1 MSTRRST
8 FYSAALIGVASM
20 AIGMVIA
27 SRFDM
32 APSSSAQTFAVP
44 AMNSAPLD
52 GAIDAGTFR
61 AIAEQQTAMV
71 VNIRTESLQSSQL
84 NDFFGGGGDD
94 LFRRFFGQPPGGD
107 QPRER
112 TVQSAGTGFV
122 IDPSGLILTNN
133 HVVEDATAIQIDFF
147 GDEDDLLYDAEV
159 LGRDQLTDSAL
170 LKLTEMPD
178 TELAVATFGD
188 SSQMA
193 PGDWVMAI
201 GNPFTFGH
209 TVTVGVISAIGRPF
223 GAIRGRN
230 QDVLQTDAAIN
241 PGNSGGPLLNVRGE
255 VVGINT
261 AIVSDRQSNVGIGFA
276 FPINT
281 IRDLLPELRSGKVT
295 RGRIGVEIERVPRD
309 DYEGLGLTERMGAV
323 VRRVVPG
330 GPADQSG
337 VRPGDVII
345 RYNGERVENTED
357 LQSRVVATRPDT
369 TVPVVVV
376 RAGEEVT
383 LQVTIE
389 ELDLDA
395 EDAQASGSGQAAPE
409 NPSEGFGMTLQDLT
423 AEITSRLELPRG
435 TSGAVVVDIES
446 GGAAE
451 QSGVRPGDV
460 VLSINRVEVSSA
472 GEAIEQ
478 LDAIESGR
486 TAFLLIQRGPSQ
498 IFLQVM
504 KE

>member
-1 MSTRRST
+1 
-8 FYSAALIGVASM
+8 M

-52 GAIDAGTFR
+52 GTIDAGTFR
-61 AIAEQQTAMV
+61 AIAEQQTATV

-84 NDFFGGGGDD
+84 NDFFGGGGDE

-147 GDEDDLLYDAEV
+147 GDEDGVLYDAEV

-170 LKLTEMPD
+170 LKLSEMPD
-178 TELAVATFGD
+178 TELVVAAFGD
-188 SSQMA
+188 SSEMA

-201 GNPFTFGH
+201 GNPFGYGH

-223 GAIRGRN
+223 RAFPGRD

-295 RGRIGVEIERVPRD
+295 RGRIGVEITAVPRE

-323 VRRVVPG
+323 VRSVVPG
-330 GPADQSG
+330 SPADKSG
-337 VRPGDVII
+337 VQPGDVII
-345 RYNGERVENTED
+345 RYNGERIGDTED

-369 TVPVVVV
+369 TVPVVVM

-395 EDAQASGSGQAAPE
+395 EGAQGSGSAQAAPE

-423 AEITSRLELPRG
+423 AQITNRLGLPRG
-435 TSGAVVVDIES
+435 TSGAVVVDVES

-451 QSGVRPGDV
+451 QSGVQPGDV

-472 GEAIEQ
+472 DEAIEQ
-478 LDAIESGR
+478 LDAVESGR
-486 TAFLLIQRGPSQ
+486 TAFLLIQRGPGQ
-498 IFLQVM
+498 IFLQVL

>member
-1 MSTRRST
+1 
-8 FYSAALIGVASM
+8 M

-107 QPRER
+107 GQPRER

-147 GDEDDLLYDAEV
+147 GDDDNLLYDAEV

-223 GAIRGRN
+223 GAIPGRN

-295 RGRIGVEIERVPRD
+295 RGRIGVEITAVPRE

-323 VRRVVPG
+323 VRSVIPG
-330 GPADQSG
+330 GPADQGG
-337 VRPGDVII
+337 VQPGDVII
-345 RYNGERVENTED
+345 RYNGERIENTED

-376 RAGEEVT
+376 RAGGEVT

-395 EDAQASGSGQAAPE
+395 EDAQASGSPQAAPE

-423 AEITSRLELPRG
+423 AQITNRLGLPRG
-435 TSGAVVVDIES
+435 TSGAVVVDVES

-451 QSGVRPGDV
+451 QSGVQPGDV

-472 GEAIEQ
+472 DEAIEQ
-478 LDAIESGR
+478 LDAVESGR

-498 IFLQVM
+498 VFLQVL